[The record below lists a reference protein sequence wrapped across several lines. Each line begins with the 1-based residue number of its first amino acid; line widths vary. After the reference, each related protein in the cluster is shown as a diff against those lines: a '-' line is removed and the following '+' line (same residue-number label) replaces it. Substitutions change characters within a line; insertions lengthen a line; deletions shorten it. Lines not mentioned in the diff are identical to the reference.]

1 MDTKERNFV
10 ESSKMR
16 EFWEDSSFQHLK
28 TSWNN
33 GFQQFSFFRFL
44 DIEYTNLWE
53 EWDEAEGM
61 GSSDEDL
68 VEDFTVGNYP
78 IIDQMYNDWGYNIEY
93 AIVEYM
99 DIVRGIKEGIED
111 GRLSETRTTI
121 KRILKES
128 KFDSLVKIAINRL
141 IEKFTTNQDGS
152 KVEYR
157 TLLMWKSEYVDTYL
171 TDMFGI
177 TEKDTKEIYDAI
189 ISEWLSE
196 ATGLPKTGSRVRI
209 IKMDDPFTRL
219 TPGDEGIIT
228 SYNNSPWGPQLSV
241 QWDMGSTL
249 DLVPGEDEWEVLS
262 N

>member
-1 MDTKERNFV
+1 MDPKERNFV

-121 KRILKES
+121 
-128 KFDSLVKIAINRL
+128 
-141 IEKFTTNQDGS
+141 
-152 KVEYR
+152 
-157 TLLMWKSEYVDTYL
+157 
-171 TDMFGI
+171 DMFGI

-241 QWDMGSTL
+241 QWDMVSTL